1 MILTVTLNLALDVT
15 YTVPELLRHSSH
27 RVAGAAQRAGGKGVN
42 VARVLSGLGHTVLA
56 TGLCG
61 GATGQV
67 VLADL
72 GSLPHDFEPITG
84 ETRRSVAVVDGDATI
99 FNEPGPQ
106 VTPAEWLAFQRRFTA
121 LAARAQVVV
130 LSGSLPQGLPADSY
144 AILTDLARTAGA
156 KVLLDTSG
164 PALTAG
170 LRAAPDLVKPNA
182 AELAEVSSPRGAV
195 PEGWPVGSALVV
207 SRGADGMTMTAAG
220 RAWEAVPPE
229 VLSGNPTGAGD
240 AAAAAFAVALR
251 DATPWPEALADAVAL
266 SGAAV
271 VTPVG
276 GEVDLSVHARLRP
289 QVIVKEAPCHW

>member
-15 YTVPELLRHSSH
+15 YTVPELLPYSSH
-27 RVAGAAQRAGGKGVN
+27 RVSSAAQRAGGKGIN
-42 VARVLSGLGHTVLA
+42 VARVLAELGHNVLA

-61 GATGQV
+61 GPTGQT

-72 GSLPHDFEPITG
+72 GSLPHDFELITG

-99 FNEPGPQ
+99 FNEPGPR
-106 VTPAEWLAFQRRFTA
+106 VTPAEWFAFQRRFTA

-130 LSGSLPQGLPADSY
+130 LSGSLPQGLPDDSY
-144 AILTDLARTAGA
+144 ATLTGLARTAGA

-170 LRAAPDLVKPNA
+170 IRAAPDLVKPNA
-182 AELAEVSSPRGAV
+182 AELAEVAPSRAGPAGTVLA
-195 PEGWPVGSALVV
+195 V
-207 SRGADGMTMTAAG
+207 SRGAAGMTVTAASE
-220 RAWEAVPPE
+220 AWEAVPPE

-251 DATPWPEALADAVAL
+251 DATAWPEALADAVAL

-271 VTPVG
+271 VTPVA
-276 GEVDLSVHARLRP
+276 GEVDLSVYARLRP
-289 QVIVKEAPCHW
+289 LVIVKEAPCHW